1 MFVAGQCGRI
11 RATSKPCIQLR
22 RAGRVGRSALRPSL
36 LRHAGRGSYFDTDF
50 LNMRSIFSLICSIAC
65 EFC

>member
-1 MFVAGQCGRI
+1 MAPVGPWPASAVWQRDAPRKEKRRGMTAAFI
-11 RATSKPCIQLR
+11 RKSTY
-22 RAGRVGRSALRPSL
+22 RSN
-36 LRHAGRGSYFDTDF
+36 YFETDF